1 MSTTGDS
8 MTSAGALTAAAAR
21 PIRVVMVSD
30 WHAKYVTP
38 LARAIA
44 DHGAEVQILTR
55 DHDLEFGGANGEV
68 AAGTMARWVA
78 EQLDGRGE
86 HLQLPGRIREA
97 SALPALLGLH
107 RTLRRRRPDVVH
119 FQDSAAQDARLL
131 AAANVRSRRYA
142 VTIHDVSQHP
152 GDKVRGRRTAW
163 VRKQLIANA
172 GLLFVH
178 SAVLRDALI
187 EKERP
192 SAPIVVIPHGTAPVE
207 APPPLPAEPSLL
219 FFGRISRY
227 KGIDV
232 LLDAMRL
239 LWERLPEARLVIAG
253 GGDLTQHAALADP
266 RVSVRNEHVPED
278 DVPSLFAAARCVVLP
293 YLEASQSGV
302 GARAKGYG
310 RPLVVTDV
318 GGIPDLVAD
327 GSGRVVPAVD
337 AVALSR
343 ALHEV
348 LTVPSL
354 AEEMGRTA
362 LASATETSWPRV
374 AELTLESYSDHL
386 IR

>member
-1 MSTTGDS
+1 MSSIGDPV
-8 MTSAGALTAAAAR
+8 TSAAPSTAAAR

-44 DHGAEVQILTR
+44 DHGAEVQMLTR
-55 DHDLEFGGANGEV
+55 DHDLEFGGENGGEV
-68 AAGTMARWVA
+68 APGTMARWVA

-86 HLQLPGRIREA
+86 HLQLPGRIRQP
-97 SALPALLGLH
+97 SALPALLDLH
-107 RTLRRRRPDVVH
+107 RALRRRRPDVVH
-119 FQDSAAQDARLL
+119 FQDSAAQDVRLL
-131 AAANVRSRRYA
+131 AAANVRSGGYA

-152 GDKVRGRRTAW
+152 GDKVRGPRTAW
-163 VRKQLIANA
+163 VRRRLIANA

-178 SAVLRDALI
+178 SPGLRDALI

-192 SAPIVVIPHGTAPVE
+192 SAPVVVIPHGTAPVD

-219 FFGRISRY
+219 FFGRVSRY

-239 LWERLPEARLVIAG
+239 LWDRLPETRLVVAG
-253 GGDLTQHAALADP
+253 GGDLPDHALLGDS
-266 RVSVRNEHVPED
+266 RISVRNEHVPEEA
-278 DVPSLFAAARCVVLP
+278 VPSLFAAARCVVLP

-318 GGIPDLVAD
+318 GAIPELVAG
-327 GSGRVVPAVD
+327 GSGRVVPAGD
-337 AVALSR
+337 PAALAD

-348 LTVPSL
+348 LTVPGL
-354 AEEMGRTA
+354 AEQMGRMA
-362 LASATETSWPRV
+362 YASAAETSWSRV
-374 AELTLESYSDHL
+374 AGLTLEAYAEHL
-386 IR
+386 GS